1 MDIAKRLGLQ
11 RDAAF
16 WATALFILFVFL
28 LGGSARADAA
38 SLVVLRPLAFLF
50 LAYAVSSRSQSSWRD
65 YPFLTAIIGFTLA
78 LVLLHLLPLPPALW
92 QSLPGRGLISEID
105 AAAGTQ
111 GTWRPITIS
120 PQDGLNAALA
130 LVVPLAAFAAA
141 ARLTST
147 DRARLAYIFPVV
159 ACVGIV
165 LGLLQIQGSNSSPFY
180 FYRVTNDGKMVGL
193 FANRNHFAV
202 LLATM
207 LPFLS
212 YLASTP
218 VRDSGCLQVR
228 ILLLVC
234 GGLAVFATLVVI
246 GSRAGFLLAL
256 VASIMATI
264 IYRKPEIKSRRHSDR
279 SGALPWAAK
288 YGRHIVFAGVAAMAA
303 SFLFLAQSETMRRLA
318 GTDTGE
324 ELRLKVVVPIL
335 EMGWKYFPFGSG
347 VGSFVEAYKIDEP
360 SELLNARYLNHAHN
374 DPLEVYLTLG
384 VPGVLLM
391 VVAAVVW
398 LRSARKVFAR
408 KAGASQEVALGRL
421 GAAVTALLALAS
433 FLDYPLRTPS
443 LSVLFMVAAVWLARG
458 TQAATR

>member
-1 MDIAKRLGLQ
+1 M
-11 RDAAF
+11 
-16 WATALFILFVFL
+16 
-28 LGGSARADAA
+28 
-38 SLVVLRPLAFLF
+38 
-50 LAYAVSSRSQSSWRD
+50 
-65 YPFLTAIIGFTLA
+65 
-78 LVLLHLLPLPPALW
+78 VLLHLLPLPPALW

-105 AAAGTQ
+105 AAAGIS
-111 GTWRPITIS
+111 GTWRPITLS

-141 ARLTST
+141 ARLTSVE
-147 DRARLAYIFPVV
+147 RARLAYVFPII

-165 LGLLQIQGSNSSPFY
+165 LGLLQIQGSSSSPFY

-193 FANRNHFAV
+193 FANRNHFAM

-218 VRDSGCLQVR
+218 VRDSARLQVR
-228 ILLLVC
+228 LLLLVC
-234 GGLAVFATLVVI
+234 GGLALFATLVVI

-256 VASIMATI
+256 VASIMAAI
-264 IYRKPEIKSRRHSDR
+264 IYRKPKLKSRRHSDR
-279 SGALPWAAK
+279 PGAMPWAAR
-288 YGRHIVFAGVAAMAA
+288 YGRHIVFAVVAVMAA

-324 ELRLKVVVPIL
+324 ELRVKVVVPIL

-360 SELLNARYLNHAHN
+360 IDLLNGRYLNHAHN

-391 VVAAVVW
+391 VAGAVAW

-408 KAGASQEVALGRL
+408 SAAASQDVALARL
-421 GAAVTALLALAS
+421 GAAVTALLALGS
-433 FLDYPLRTPS
+433 LLDYPLRTPS

-458 TQAATR
+458 AHAAIR